1 MTFLSKDR
9 VDFEPRR
16 RRALERSRRSI
27 RRDPERCRPLLSR
40 DTGARAYHDEHQGV
54 VDLAQEVD
62 VRPFGDTGVD
72 DDEIAKRAIRSL
84 EWDVMV
90 PKDCIQVRVESGLVT
105 LTGEVDWQFER
116 DAAERAVRNLYGVI
130 GFNDQIQLKSRAQ
143 VKDIHL
149 RIEDA
154 LDRQASVD
162 AHRVQVSV
170 EGGKVHLNGNYKTW
184 PERRTIERAA
194 WSAPGVSSVE
204 DHMTLAA

>member
-1 MTFLSKDR
+1 M
-9 VDFEPRR
+9 
-16 RRALERSRRSI
+16 
-27 RRDPERCRPLLSR
+27 
-40 DTGARAYHDEHQGV
+40 
-54 VDLAQEVD
+54 DLAQEVD

-105 LTGEVDWQFER
+105 LTGEVDWQFELR
-116 DAAERAVRNLYGVI
+116 CCGTDRSQSLWRHRLQRSDPA
-130 GFNDQIQLKSRAQ
+130 RAQ